1 MNNKLGRFVLGAAL
15 SASAC
20 FGQQDAVAK
29 SLKSLFEGYRVN
41 LNEAL
46 AKVKESDYDF
56 KPAPEVNTLRGMMA
70 HIADANFSICAG
82 MKPEPNPNQ
91 NPNKVSWL
99 EKNPGKAELTRAIND
114 SFDYCEAVMEG
125 WTDAKFAETVKRG
138 NTERV
143 KAYSALHL
151 LEHTALHY
159 GNLIT
164 YMRMKG
170 VVPPETERQAAAAK
184 K

>member
-1 MNNKLGRFVLGAAL
+1 MKNKLGRFVLSAAL
-15 SASAC
+15 SAGAC

-41 LNEAL
+41 LNEAI

-56 KPAPEVNTLRGMMA
+56 KPSADVKTLRGMMA
-70 HIADANFSICAG
+70 HIADANYSICAG
-82 MKPEPNPNQ
+82 LKPEPNPN
-91 NPNKVSWL
+91 KESW
-99 EKNPGKAELTRAIND
+99 ERKNPGKAELTKAIND
-114 SFDYCEAVMEG
+114 SFDYCNAAMEG
-125 WTDAKFAETVKRG
+125 WSDAKFAETVKRG
-138 NTERV
+138 TTERV
-143 KAYSALHL
+143 KAYGALHL

-170 VVPPETERQAAAAK
+170 VVPPETERQAAAAAK

>member
-15 SASAC
+15 SAGAC

-29 SLKSLFEGYRVN
+29 SLKTLFEGYRVN
-41 LNEAL
+41 LNEAI
-46 AKVKESDYDF
+46 AAVKESDYDF
-56 KPAPEVNTLRGMMA
+56 KPSPEVHSLRGMMA

-82 MKPEPNPNQ
+82 MKPEPNPN
-91 NPNKVSWL
+91 KVSWL
-99 EKNPGKAELTRAIND
+99 EKNPGKAELTKAIND
-114 SFDYCEAVMEG
+114 SFDYCGAVMEG

-138 NTERV
+138 NAERV

-170 VVPPETERQAAAAK
+170 VVPPETARQAAAK